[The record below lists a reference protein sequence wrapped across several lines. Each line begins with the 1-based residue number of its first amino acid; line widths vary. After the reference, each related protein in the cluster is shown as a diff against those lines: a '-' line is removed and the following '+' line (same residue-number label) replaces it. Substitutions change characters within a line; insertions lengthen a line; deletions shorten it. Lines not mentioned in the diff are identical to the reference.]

1 MTGTLYVCA
10 TPIGNLEDVSQ
21 RLLTTLRT
29 VDLVA
34 AEDTRHSLQLL
45 RHFSIITELT
55 SYHEH
60 SKQARTDYLVAALL
74 AGKNIALISDAGM
87 PGISDPGEQFIAA
100 CIEKEIRVVV
110 VPGPMAG
117 VAALVISGLPTGR
130 FAFEGFLPRSRKE
143 RREVL
148 VSLLH
153 EERTMVFYE
162 APHRLEETLTDMVQ
176 ILGERKVALA
186 RELTKAFEEVKRG
199 SLAVLLETVKSS
211 GVRGELVLVV
221 EGASRDKDGPP
232 AEKQDSETLLTMLL
246 KQGLSPAQASRHAA
260 KIGGSTR
267 AELYALAVR
276 LSQQDPHHRV

>member
-1 MTGTLYVCA
+1 MTGTLYVCG
-10 TPIGNLEDVSQ
+10 TPIGNLEDVSP
-21 RLLTTLRT
+21 RLLATLRT

-45 RHFSIITELT
+45 RHFSIATELT

-60 SKQARTDYLVAALL
+60 SKQSRTDYLVAALL

-87 PGISDPGEQFIAA
+87 PGISDPGELFIAA

-162 APHRLEETLTDMVQ
+162 APHRLEETLTDMVE

-186 RELTKAFEEVKRG
+186 RELTKAFEEVKRA
-199 SLAVLLETVKSS
+199 SLTALLDTVKSS

-260 KIGGSTR
+260 KLGGSTR
-267 AELYALAVR
+267 AELYALAIR
-276 LSQQDPHHRV
+276 LSQQDPSRRD